1 MPLKERLR
9 AKSPRSSLSPF
20 FQMLIVIHV
29 GYHIASCMK
38 GNFTNTL
45 LFRETES
52 QNTIMLYN
60 IFLFFAE
67 CVGMTV
73 AAPLA
78 RRRGCVFCMRLGLA
92 VHMFMQAAFFILL
105 ERITAVMPLMALL
118 NGLSVGYYWMA
129 YYTDVSEFSQ
139 DENRDRAI
147 GVMGVYTSAVTL
159 IMPAVCGAV
168 ISAMPGYAGYRLMFA
183 VCAAVSFAALLFSS
197 RLAGHPIPAQPE
209 SRRLEALRLAARERV
224 WRFEFTGEFLRGIR
238 DGTMAFFLNILLF
251 AIIRS
256 ESLVGFNTLLTGV
269 AAIAGHAAARRVRP
283 QGRTRC
289 MCAAVTVLLVCA
301 LALFWR
307 LTPGVLI
314 FVSAANAFFA
324 VFLLNPSLGIFFMLL
339 EKTPDG
345 ERLRPEFIM
354 LRSYS
359 LCGGRIIGALITLL
373 FPVSAAGSV
382 AAICVLTL
390 SQYLTVLVYRRTTA
404 LCAQE

>member
-92 VHMFMQAAFFILL
+92 VHMCMQAAFFILL

-159 IMPAVCGAV
+159 IMRGHLRHAGLRRLPPDVRGVRRGVLRRASLFKPPRRTSHPGA
-168 ISAMPGYAGYRLMFA
+168 AGKPQA
-183 VCAAVSFAALLFSS
+183 GGAAPRRARA
-197 RLAGHPIPAQPE
+197 RLA
-209 SRRLEALRLAARERV
+209 
-224 WRFEFTGEFLRGIR
+224 F
-238 DGTMAFFLNILLF
+238 
-251 AIIRS
+251 
-256 ESLVGFNTLLTGV
+256 
-269 AAIAGHAAARRVRP
+269 
-283 QGRTRC
+283 
-289 MCAAVTVLLVCA
+289 
-301 LALFWR
+301 
-307 LTPGVLI
+307 
-314 FVSAANAFFA
+314 
-324 VFLLNPSLGIFFMLL
+324 
-339 EKTPDG
+339 
-345 ERLRPEFIM
+345 
-354 LRSYS
+354 
-359 LCGGRIIGALITLL
+359 
-373 FPVSAAGSV
+373 
-382 AAICVLTL
+382 
-390 SQYLTVLVYRRTTA
+390 
-404 LCAQE
+404 